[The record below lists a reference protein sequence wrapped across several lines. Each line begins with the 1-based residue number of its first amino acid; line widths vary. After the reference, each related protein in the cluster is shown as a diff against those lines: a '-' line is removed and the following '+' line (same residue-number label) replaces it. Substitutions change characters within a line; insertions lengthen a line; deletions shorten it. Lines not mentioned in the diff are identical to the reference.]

1 MTYGGNMNLKVLDE
15 SFKRYTNNP
24 DAARLILRLTF
35 GGLMLFHGIAKAKH
49 GLAPIMALLESH
61 HLPAFVAW
69 GAYIGEIIAPLMLI
83 LGVMTRYAA
92 AIFTFTML
100 LATWLVMDGKVF
112 ALTSQGAWALE
123 LQAVY
128 LCGGFSMLFLGGGK
142 YTVLSELSSRR

>member
-1 MTYGGNMNLKVLDE
+1 MTLKKIDE
-15 SFKRYTNNP
+15 VFHRYTNNP
-24 DAARLILRLTF
+24 DAAKLILRVVF
-35 GGLMLFHGIAKAKH
+35 GGLMLFHGVAKAKH
-49 GLAPIMALLESH
+49 GLGSVVFLLESH
-61 HLPAFVAW
+61 HLPGFIAW
-69 GAYIGEIIAPLMLI
+69 GSFIGEIIAPLMLI

-142 YTVLSELSSRR
+142 YTVFSELSSRR